1 MATTEIK
8 PLEQMATHLKALAG
22 GWGQFT
28 LLGSFALYVLGYL
41 ALRFHLTALGL
52 VTDLSVLDERYL
64 FNGMRFVVYL
74 VSAVPSIVLLLLV
87 PAALGRLLW
96 LLLPVRRRQA
106 LAAWCCRPW
115 RLALLGIVAAVL
127 GIQFVM
133 RQCFVF
139 SDLLL
144 APRLPAEPAWLVAL
158 LHGDALK
165 APYFAGLVALCLLS
179 LALLWPLL
187 RLAQPTPALRGA
199 RALLGFLVAVQ
210 FLLLPVNYG
219 VLIADKSLPRVAAA
233 GTRVLAA
240 DEAAWL
246 LWEGKEGITFLL
258 RGADGRRSLLTQPRA
273 QVLTVEV
280 IGTDAIMP
288 TLFDATGAPRRL
300 VPTRGVTPTP
310 TPTPARP

>member
-1 MATTEIK
+1 MATTEVK
-8 PLEQMATHLKALAG
+8 PLEQIATQLKALAG
-22 GWGQFT
+22 GWGQVT

-74 VSAVPSIVLLLLV
+74 VSAVPSIVLLLLL
-87 PAALGRLLW
+87 PAALGW
-96 LLLPVRRRQA
+96 LAWVLLPARRRQA
-106 LAAWCCRPW
+106 LAAWWRRPW
-115 RLALLGIVAAVL
+115 RLALLGIVAAVVT
-127 GIQFVM
+127 IQFVM

-158 LHGDALK
+158 LYGDALK

-187 RLAQPTPALRGA
+187 RLAEPTPALRRA
-199 RALLGFLVAVQ
+199 RALLAFLVAVQ

-219 VLIADKSLPRVAAA
+219 VLIADKSLPRVTAA
-233 GTRVLAA
+233 GPRTLAA
-240 DEAAWL
+240 DETAWL
-246 LWEGKEGITFLL
+246 VWEGKEGVTFLL

-280 IGTDAIMP
+280 MGTEAIMP

-300 VPTRGVTPTP
+300 IPTPSLTPSLTPSPTRP
-310 TPTPARP
+310 